1 MDLTRITVF
10 CFTASYAVALSL
22 EAVSLARRFGV
33 HRPVLLGF
41 AAAGL
46 FAHLAFLVVRAR
58 EVTPP
63 LSSPSDWCLLAA
75 LVLAALYAAATFLS
89 PRQAIG
95 VFLLPI
101 VLALI
106 GLSRAASSEPVATE
120 RASYFW
126 GQTHSWLLILATVT
140 VTLGFIAGLA
150 YLIKSWRL
158 KQKLPASKAFPLPSL
173 ETLEKINSRSLGI
186 SVWLVAG
193 GYVSGLVLIQ
203 LTNAGNSQPA
213 GHGSAV
219 IVSLST
225 MFGWLVIVELFRL
238 LYPAA
243 RRGRKVAY
251 LTVASFVFL
260 AITLTAMTIAGR
272 ANSAPSVETEAGRT
286 GWFDHHGTKIC
297 RVGKVDALP
306 RIA

>member
-10 CFTASYAVALSL
+10 CFTASYAVALAL
-22 EAVSLARRFGV
+22 EAVSAWRRFGV

-41 AAAGL
+41 AGAGL
-46 FAHLAFLVVRAR
+46 FAHAAYLVVRAQ

-63 LSSPSDWCLLAA
+63 LSSPADWCLLAG
-75 LVLAALYAAATFLS
+75 LVLAAIYTVVAFLS

-95 VFLLPI
+95 VFLLPV
-101 VLALI
+101 VLGLI
-106 GLSRAASSEPVATE
+106 GLARIASKVPIAPE
-120 RASYFW
+120 RASQFW

-140 VTLGFIAGLA
+140 VTIGFLAGLM

-158 KQKLPASKAFPLPSL
+158 KHKLPPASAFRLPAL
-173 ETLEKINSRSLGI
+173 ETLERVNSRSLGL

-193 GYVSGLVLIQ
+193 GFVSGMILVRI
-203 LTNAGNSQPA
+203 AGDDSA
-213 GHGSAV
+213 GHSRAV
-219 IVSLST
+219 VVSLSA
-225 MFGWLVIVELFRL
+225 MLGWLVAVEVFRL

-260 AITLTAMTIAGR
+260 AITLVAMSVASGKRDQTANTTPAERMALQLVPAT
-272 ANSAPSVETEAGRT
+272 NHQPSATNHA
-286 GWFDHHGTKIC
+286 
-297 RVGKVDALP
+297 
-306 RIA
+306 